1 MQTNEL
7 IVEEFVNENIDDI
20 VSDIEDLVE
29 ERVRDMMMRFE
40 TDMDDLDDIYDLH
53 HQIASAIYKKIGIAW
68 NDGAN
73 ENIY

>member
-40 TDMDDLDDIYDLH
+40 TGMFSDDIYDLH
-53 HQIASAIYKKIGIAW
+53 HQIGRAHV
-68 NDGAN
+68 
-73 ENIY
+73 